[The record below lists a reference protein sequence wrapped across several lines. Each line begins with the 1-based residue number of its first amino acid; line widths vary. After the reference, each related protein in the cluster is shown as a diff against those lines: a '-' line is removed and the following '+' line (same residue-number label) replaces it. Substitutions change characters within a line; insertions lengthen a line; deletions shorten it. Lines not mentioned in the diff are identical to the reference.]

1 MGILK
6 PPKRGGI
13 TMKTLTEVTLE
24 PLELNDREQFIRDNQ
39 EAFLYGA
46 TQEFGVRD
54 EHFEEEGQIIA
65 RATIE
70 ASLDRPGA
78 EAYRIVLDG
87 EKVGGL
93 VLFIDPAA
101 QEGELDLLFVSPHAH
116 SRGIGQAAWRA
127 VENLHPEMRAWE
139 LVTPYFEKRNIHFY
153 VNCLGFSIVEFF
165 NDHHLDPNR
174 SSMEN
179 GDSGDSDEMFRF
191 RKEMHR

>member
-1 MGILK
+1 
-6 PPKRGGI
+6 
-13 TMKTLTEVTLE
+13 MKAMTDVALE
-24 PLELNDREQFIRDNQ
+24 PLEPNDREQFIRDNQ

-54 EHFEEEGQIIA
+54 EHFEEDGQIIA

-78 EAYRIVLDG
+78 EAYCIVLDG

-127 VENLHPEMRAWE
+127 VEDLHPEIRAWE

-153 VNCLGFSIVEFF
+153 VNRLGFSIVEFF
-165 NDHHLDPNR
+165 NERHPDPNR
-174 SSMEN
+174 PSTQNDPGEN
-179 GDSGDSDEMFRF
+179 GGSGDSDESDEMFRF